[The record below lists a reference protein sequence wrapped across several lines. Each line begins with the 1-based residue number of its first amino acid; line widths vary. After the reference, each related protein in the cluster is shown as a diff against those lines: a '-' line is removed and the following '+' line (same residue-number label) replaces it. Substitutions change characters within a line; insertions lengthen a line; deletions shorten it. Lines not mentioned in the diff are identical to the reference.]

1 MIDKSNGICIGTK
14 HTNVEDPL
22 ICMFGIIGVPFFIS
36 LFILYSIL
44 PRLGMIIPET
54 ICHIIIWIVVVVS
67 ADIGYIAI
75 TEPDDTINEE

>member
-1 MIDKSNGICIGTK
+1 MIDESNNICIGTT
-14 HTNVEDPL
+14 HTRLEDPL

-54 ICHIIIWIVVVVS
+54 ICHIIIWIVIVVG
-67 ADIGYIAI
+67 ADIGYITI
-75 TEPDDTINEE
+75 TEPDDTTNEE